1 MDVLI
6 KLTATKPTCMFQ
18 GALFKK
24 KKWVVNLHPDKL

>member
-18 GALFKK
+18 GALLK